1 MTQGMAG
8 KPLLQGKGA
17 GGAGR
22 MAQQPGPAAG
32 ETGAALAAGREKGPM
47 EGTEEARQAVF
58 AANEMPGANPAR
70 AGAASTGPETSAA
83 NFGREAAHAQRV
95 TGQPGFAKGE
105 MGGVSR
111 TRAGAASAGPGMS
124 AANFGR
130 EAAHAQRVTGLP
142 GFAKGEMPGV
152 NPARAGAASAGPETS
167 AANFGRE
174 AAHAQRVTGQPGF
187 AKGEMGG
194 VSRTRAGAANVSP
207 KTSAANFGRKE
218 DARQM
223 ARRTARA
230 AMRIWAARTRRMREG
245 WPGQEAVLCPEC
257 GRALAGGSPL
267 YVRRGTGA
275 CLGCARDV
283 DRHTPFLP
291 VCPVCMG
298 ALGAGGP
305 GEVPLYT
312 AHGCDF
318 VLGCG
323 HCVAVREAGWPG
335 QLEEGAGGC

>member
-47 EGTEEARQAVF
+47 AGTEEARQAVF
-58 AANEMPGANPAR
+58 AANEMGGA
-70 AGAASTGPETSAA
+70 SPE
-83 NFGREAAHAQRV
+83 
-95 TGQPGFAKGE
+95 
-105 MGGVSR
+105 
-111 TRAGAASAGPGMS
+111 
-124 AANFGR
+124 
-130 EAAHAQRVTGLP
+130 
-142 GFAKGEMPGV
+142 
-152 NPARAGAASAGPETS
+152 
-167 AANFGRE
+167 
-174 AAHAQRVTGQPGF
+174 
-187 AKGEMGG
+187 
-194 VSRTRAGAANVSP
+194 
-207 KTSAANFGRKE
+207 TSAANFGRKE
-218 DARQM
+218 DARQA

-257 GRALAGGSPL
+257 GRALAGGSLL

-335 QLEEGAGGC
+335 QLEEEAGGC

>member
-1 MTQGMAG
+1 MTQGVAG

-58 AANEMPGANPAR
+58 AANEMG
-70 AGAASTGPETSAA
+70 GVSPETSAA
-83 NFGREAAHAQRV
+83 NFGRE
-95 TGQPGFAKGE
+95 
-105 MGGVSR
+105 
-111 TRAGAASAGPGMS
+111 
-124 AANFGR
+124 
-130 EAAHAQRVTGLP
+130 
-142 GFAKGEMPGV
+142 
-152 NPARAGAASAGPETS
+152 
-167 AANFGRE
+167 
-174 AAHAQRVTGQPGF
+174 
-187 AKGEMGG
+187 
-194 VSRTRAGAANVSP
+194 
-207 KTSAANFGRKE
+207 E
-218 DARQM
+218 DARQA

-335 QLEEGAGGC
+335 QLEEEAGGC

>member
-8 KPLLQGKGA
+8 NPLLQGKGA

-32 ETGAALAAGREKGPM
+32 ETGAALAAGREKSPM
-47 EGTEEARQAVF
+47 AGTGEARQAVF
-58 AANEMPGANPAR
+58 AANEM
-70 AGAASTGPETSAA
+70 
-83 NFGREAAHAQRV
+83 
-95 TGQPGFAKGE
+95 
-105 MGGVSR
+105 GG
-111 TRAGAASAGPGMS
+111 
-124 AANFGR
+124 
-130 EAAHAQRVTGLP
+130 
-142 GFAKGEMPGV
+142 
-152 NPARAGAASAGPETS
+152 
-167 AANFGRE
+167 
-174 AAHAQRVTGQPGF
+174 
-187 AKGEMGG
+187 
-194 VSRTRAGAANVSP
+194 VSP
-207 KTSAANFGRKE
+207 KTSAANFGREE
-218 DARQM
+218 DARQA

-257 GRALAGGSPL
+257 GRALAGGRPL

-335 QLEEGAGGC
+335 QLEEEAGGC

>member
-32 ETGAALAAGREKGPM
+32 ETGAALAAGREEGLM
-47 EGTEEARQAVF
+47 AGTEEARQAVF
-58 AANEMPGANPAR
+58 AANEMGGA
-70 AGAASTGPETSAA
+70 SPETSAA
-83 NFGREAAHAQRV
+83 NSGREAAHAQRV

-105 MGGVSR
+105 MP
-111 TRAGAASAGPGMS
+111 GA
-124 AANFGR
+124 
-130 EAAHAQRVTGLP
+130 
-142 GFAKGEMPGV
+142 
-152 NPARAGAASAGPETS
+152 NPARAGAASVGPE
-167 AANFGRE
+167 
-174 AAHAQRVTGQPGF
+174 
-187 AKGEMGG
+187 
-194 VSRTRAGAANVSP
+194 
-207 KTSAANFGRKE
+207 TSAANFGRKE
-218 DARQM
+218 DARQA

-230 AMRIWAARTRRMREG
+230 AMRIWAARTRRVREG

-335 QLEEGAGGC
+335 QLEEEAGGC

>member
-32 ETGAALAAGREKGPM
+32 ETGAALAAGREKSPM
-47 EGTEEARQAVF
+47 AGTGEARQAVF
-58 AANEMPGANPAR
+58 AANEM
-70 AGAASTGPETSAA
+70 
-83 NFGREAAHAQRV
+83 
-95 TGQPGFAKGE
+95 
-105 MGGVSR
+105 GG
-111 TRAGAASAGPGMS
+111 
-124 AANFGR
+124 
-130 EAAHAQRVTGLP
+130 
-142 GFAKGEMPGV
+142 
-152 NPARAGAASAGPETS
+152 
-167 AANFGRE
+167 
-174 AAHAQRVTGQPGF
+174 
-187 AKGEMGG
+187 
-194 VSRTRAGAANVSP
+194 VSP
-207 KTSAANFGRKE
+207 KTSAANFGREE
-218 DARQM
+218 DARQA

-230 AMRIWAARTRRMREG
+230 AMRIWGARTRRMREG

-257 GRALAGGSPL
+257 GRALAGGRPL

-335 QLEEGAGGC
+335 QLEEEAGGC

>member
-8 KPLLQGKGA
+8 NPLLQGKGA

-47 EGTEEARQAVF
+47 AGTEEARQAVF
-58 AANEMPGANPAR
+58 AANEM
-70 AGAASTGPETSAA
+70 
-83 NFGREAAHAQRV
+83 
-95 TGQPGFAKGE
+95 
-105 MGGVSR
+105 GG
-111 TRAGAASAGPGMS
+111 
-124 AANFGR
+124 
-130 EAAHAQRVTGLP
+130 
-142 GFAKGEMPGV
+142 
-152 NPARAGAASAGPETS
+152 
-167 AANFGRE
+167 
-174 AAHAQRVTGQPGF
+174 
-187 AKGEMGG
+187 
-194 VSRTRAGAANVSP
+194 VSP
-207 KTSAANFGRKE
+207 KTSAANFGREE
-218 DARQM
+218 DARQA

-230 AMRIWAARTRRMREG
+230 AMRIWAARTRRMRGG

-335 QLEEGAGGC
+335 QLEEEAGGC

>member
-47 EGTEEARQAVF
+47 AGTEEARQAVF

-83 NFGREAAHAQRV
+83 NFGRE
-95 TGQPGFAKGE
+95 
-105 MGGVSR
+105 
-111 TRAGAASAGPGMS
+111 
-124 AANFGR
+124 
-130 EAAHAQRVTGLP
+130 
-142 GFAKGEMPGV
+142 
-152 NPARAGAASAGPETS
+152 
-167 AANFGRE
+167 
-174 AAHAQRVTGQPGF
+174 
-187 AKGEMGG
+187 
-194 VSRTRAGAANVSP
+194 
-207 KTSAANFGRKE
+207 E
-218 DARQM
+218 DARQA

-257 GRALAGGSPL
+257 GRALAGGRPL

-335 QLEEGAGGC
+335 QLEEEAGGC

>member
-58 AANEMPGANPAR
+58 SANEMPGANPAR
-70 AGAASTGPETSAA
+70 AGAASTGP
-83 NFGREAAHAQRV
+83 
-95 TGQPGFAKGE
+95 K
-105 MGGVSR
+105 
-111 TRAGAASAGPGMS
+111 MS

-130 EAAHAQRVTGLP
+130 E
-142 GFAKGEMPGV
+142 
-152 NPARAGAASAGPETS
+152 
-167 AANFGRE
+167 
-174 AAHAQRVTGQPGF
+174 
-187 AKGEMGG
+187 
-194 VSRTRAGAANVSP
+194 
-207 KTSAANFGRKE
+207 E
-218 DARQM
+218 DARQA

-335 QLEEGAGGC
+335 QLEEEAGGC

>member
-47 EGTEEARQAVF
+47 AGTEEARQAVF
-58 AANEMPGANPAR
+58 AANEMG
-70 AGAASTGPETSAA
+70 GVSPETSAA
-83 NFGREAAHAQRV
+83 NFGRE
-95 TGQPGFAKGE
+95 
-105 MGGVSR
+105 
-111 TRAGAASAGPGMS
+111 
-124 AANFGR
+124 
-130 EAAHAQRVTGLP
+130 
-142 GFAKGEMPGV
+142 
-152 NPARAGAASAGPETS
+152 
-167 AANFGRE
+167 
-174 AAHAQRVTGQPGF
+174 
-187 AKGEMGG
+187 
-194 VSRTRAGAANVSP
+194 
-207 KTSAANFGRKE
+207 E
-218 DARQM
+218 DARQA

-230 AMRIWAARTRRMREG
+230 AMRIWAARTRRVREG

-335 QLEEGAGGC
+335 QLEEEAGGC

>member
-8 KPLLQGKGA
+8 KPLLQGKWA

-47 EGTEEARQAVF
+47 AGTEEARQAVF

-83 NFGREAAHAQRV
+83 NFGRE
-95 TGQPGFAKGE
+95 
-105 MGGVSR
+105 
-111 TRAGAASAGPGMS
+111 
-124 AANFGR
+124 
-130 EAAHAQRVTGLP
+130 
-142 GFAKGEMPGV
+142 
-152 NPARAGAASAGPETS
+152 
-167 AANFGRE
+167 
-174 AAHAQRVTGQPGF
+174 
-187 AKGEMGG
+187 
-194 VSRTRAGAANVSP
+194 
-207 KTSAANFGRKE
+207 E
-218 DARQM
+218 DARQA

-230 AMRIWAARTRRMREG
+230 AMHIWAARTRRVREG

-335 QLEEGAGGC
+335 QLEEEAGGC

>member
-47 EGTEEARQAVF
+47 AGTGEARQAVF
-58 AANEMPGANPAR
+58 AANEM
-70 AGAASTGPETSAA
+70 
-83 NFGREAAHAQRV
+83 
-95 TGQPGFAKGE
+95 
-105 MGGVSR
+105 GGVS
-111 TRAGAASAGPGMS
+111 
-124 AANFGR
+124 
-130 EAAHAQRVTGLP
+130 
-142 GFAKGEMPGV
+142 
-152 NPARAGAASAGPETS
+152 PE
-167 AANFGRE
+167 
-174 AAHAQRVTGQPGF
+174 
-187 AKGEMGG
+187 
-194 VSRTRAGAANVSP
+194 
-207 KTSAANFGRKE
+207 TSAANFGRKE
-218 DARQM
+218 DARQA

-283 DRHTPFLP
+283 DRHTPLLP

-335 QLEEGAGGC
+335 QLEEEAGGC

>member
-47 EGTEEARQAVF
+47 AGTEEARQAVF

-83 NFGREAAHAQRV
+83 NFGRE
-95 TGQPGFAKGE
+95 
-105 MGGVSR
+105 
-111 TRAGAASAGPGMS
+111 
-124 AANFGR
+124 
-130 EAAHAQRVTGLP
+130 
-142 GFAKGEMPGV
+142 
-152 NPARAGAASAGPETS
+152 
-167 AANFGRE
+167 
-174 AAHAQRVTGQPGF
+174 
-187 AKGEMGG
+187 
-194 VSRTRAGAANVSP
+194 
-207 KTSAANFGRKE
+207 E
-218 DARQM
+218 DARQA

-230 AMRIWAARTRRMREG
+230 AMRIWAARTRRVREG

-335 QLEEGAGGC
+335 QLEEEAGGC

>member
-47 EGTEEARQAVF
+47 AGTEEARQAVF
-58 AANEMPGANPAR
+58 SANEMGGA
-70 AGAASTGPETSAA
+70 SPE
-83 NFGREAAHAQRV
+83 
-95 TGQPGFAKGE
+95 
-105 MGGVSR
+105 
-111 TRAGAASAGPGMS
+111 
-124 AANFGR
+124 
-130 EAAHAQRVTGLP
+130 
-142 GFAKGEMPGV
+142 
-152 NPARAGAASAGPETS
+152 
-167 AANFGRE
+167 
-174 AAHAQRVTGQPGF
+174 
-187 AKGEMGG
+187 
-194 VSRTRAGAANVSP
+194 
-207 KTSAANFGRKE
+207 TSAANFGRKE
-218 DARQM
+218 DARQA

-335 QLEEGAGGC
+335 QPEEEAGGC

>member
-47 EGTEEARQAVF
+47 AGTEEARQAVF

-70 AGAASTGPETSAA
+70 AGAASVG
-83 NFGREAAHAQRV
+83 
-95 TGQPGFAKGE
+95 
-105 MGGVSR
+105 
-111 TRAGAASAGPGMS
+111 
-124 AANFGR
+124 
-130 EAAHAQRVTGLP
+130 
-142 GFAKGEMPGV
+142 
-152 NPARAGAASAGPETS
+152 
-167 AANFGRE
+167 
-174 AAHAQRVTGQPGF
+174 
-187 AKGEMGG
+187 
-194 VSRTRAGAANVSP
+194 P
-207 KTSAANFGRKE
+207 KTSAANFGREE
-218 DARQM
+218 DARQA

-257 GRALAGGSPL
+257 GRALAGGRPL

-335 QLEEGAGGC
+335 QLEEEAGGC

>member
-47 EGTEEARQAVF
+47 AGTEEARQAVF
-58 AANEMPGANPAR
+58 AANEM
-70 AGAASTGPETSAA
+70 
-83 NFGREAAHAQRV
+83 
-95 TGQPGFAKGE
+95 
-105 MGGVSR
+105 GGVS
-111 TRAGAASAGPGMS
+111 
-124 AANFGR
+124 
-130 EAAHAQRVTGLP
+130 
-142 GFAKGEMPGV
+142 
-152 NPARAGAASAGPETS
+152 PE
-167 AANFGRE
+167 
-174 AAHAQRVTGQPGF
+174 
-187 AKGEMGG
+187 
-194 VSRTRAGAANVSP
+194 
-207 KTSAANFGRKE
+207 TSAANFGRKE
-218 DARQM
+218 DARQA

-230 AMRIWAARTRRMREG
+230 AMRIWAARTRRVREG

-305 GEVPLYT
+305 SEVPLYT

-335 QLEEGAGGC
+335 QLEEEAGGC

>member
-32 ETGAALAAGREKGPM
+32 ETGAALAAGRGKGPM
-47 EGTEEARQAVF
+47 AGTEEARQAVF
-58 AANEMPGANPAR
+58 SANEMGGA
-70 AGAASTGPETSAA
+70 SPETSAA
-83 NFGREAAHAQRV
+83 NFGRE
-95 TGQPGFAKGE
+95 
-105 MGGVSR
+105 
-111 TRAGAASAGPGMS
+111 
-124 AANFGR
+124 
-130 EAAHAQRVTGLP
+130 
-142 GFAKGEMPGV
+142 
-152 NPARAGAASAGPETS
+152 
-167 AANFGRE
+167 
-174 AAHAQRVTGQPGF
+174 
-187 AKGEMGG
+187 
-194 VSRTRAGAANVSP
+194 
-207 KTSAANFGRKE
+207 E
-218 DARQM
+218 DARQA

-335 QLEEGAGGC
+335 QLEEEAGGC

>member
-47 EGTEEARQAVF
+47 AGTEEARQAVF

-70 AGAASTGPETSAA
+70 AGAASTGPKTSAA
-83 NFGREAAHAQRV
+83 NFGRE
-95 TGQPGFAKGE
+95 
-105 MGGVSR
+105 
-111 TRAGAASAGPGMS
+111 
-124 AANFGR
+124 
-130 EAAHAQRVTGLP
+130 
-142 GFAKGEMPGV
+142 
-152 NPARAGAASAGPETS
+152 
-167 AANFGRE
+167 
-174 AAHAQRVTGQPGF
+174 
-187 AKGEMGG
+187 
-194 VSRTRAGAANVSP
+194 
-207 KTSAANFGRKE
+207 E
-218 DARQM
+218 DARQA

-257 GRALAGGSPL
+257 GRALAGGRPL

-335 QLEEGAGGC
+335 QLEEEAGGC

>member
-22 MAQQPGPAAG
+22 MAQQSGPAAG

-47 EGTEEARQAVF
+47 AGTEEARQAVF

-70 AGAASTGPETSAA
+70 AGAASVGPE
-83 NFGREAAHAQRV
+83 
-95 TGQPGFAKGE
+95 
-105 MGGVSR
+105 
-111 TRAGAASAGPGMS
+111 
-124 AANFGR
+124 
-130 EAAHAQRVTGLP
+130 
-142 GFAKGEMPGV
+142 
-152 NPARAGAASAGPETS
+152 
-167 AANFGRE
+167 
-174 AAHAQRVTGQPGF
+174 
-187 AKGEMGG
+187 
-194 VSRTRAGAANVSP
+194 
-207 KTSAANFGRKE
+207 TSAANFGRKE
-218 DARQM
+218 DARQA

-335 QLEEGAGGC
+335 QPEEEAGGC